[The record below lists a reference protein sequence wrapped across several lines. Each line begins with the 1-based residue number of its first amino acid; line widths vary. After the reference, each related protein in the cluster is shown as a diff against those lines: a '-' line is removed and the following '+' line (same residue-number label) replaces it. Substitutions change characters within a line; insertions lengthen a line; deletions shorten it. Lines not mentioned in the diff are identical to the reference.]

1 MVVYFTV
8 GEMPE
13 LLTFVETNVFTKRIA
28 ALGLEESLRGL
39 QLELLDNPE
48 AGDVDPGT
56 GGLRKIRLG
65 DPTRGK
71 GKRGGARVH
80 YLWLPHRG
88 RIYLMFVYGKN
99 EASTLTADQKKKL
112 REIVAQIKATDSPKE

>member
-1 MVVYFTV
+1 MR
-8 GEMPE
+8 E
-13 LLTFVETNVFTKRIA
+13 LLTFVETNVFTKRMS
-28 ALGLEESLRGL
+28 ALGLEGSLRGL

-48 AGDVDPGT
+48 AGDVEPGT
-56 GGLRKIRLG
+56 AGLRKIRIG

-99 EASTLTADQKKKL
+99 DVSTLTVNQKKQL
-112 REIVAQIKATDSPKE
+112 REVVAQIKATDSPKE

>member
-1 MVVYFTV
+1 
-8 GEMPE
+8 MPE

-48 AGDVDPGT
+48 AGDVEPGT
-56 GGLRKIRLG
+56 AGLRKMRLG

-71 GKRGGARVH
+71 GKRGGARDH

-99 EASTLTADQKKKL
+99 EASTLTTDQKKKL
-112 REIVAQIKATDSPKE
+112 RAVVAQIKATDSPKE

>member
-1 MVVYFTV
+1 
-8 GEMPE
+8 MPE
-13 LLTFVETNVFTKRIA
+13 FLTFVETSVFTKRIA
-28 ALGLEESLRGL
+28 ALGLEGSLRGL
-39 QLELLDNPE
+39 QLELVDNPE
-48 AGDVDPGT
+48 GGDVEPGT
-56 GGLRKIRLG
+56 AGLRKIRLS

-99 EASTLTADQKKKL
+99 ESSTLTPDQKKTL
-112 REIVAQIKATDSPKE
+112 RTVVAQIKATDSPKK

>member
-1 MVVYFTV
+1 MVV
-8 GEMPE
+8 EMPE
-13 LLTFVETNVFTKRIA
+13 FLTFVETNVFTKRIG

-48 AGDVDPGT
+48 AGDIDPGT

-65 DPTRGK
+65 DPTRRK

-88 RIYLMFVYGKN
+88 RIYLIFVYGKN

-112 REIVAQIKATDSPKE
+112 REVVAQIKGTGSPKESMR

>member
-1 MVVYFTV
+1 MV
-8 GEMPE
+8 ERPA
-13 LLTFVETNVFTKRIA
+13 LLTFVETTAFTRRLA
-28 ALGLEESLRGL
+28 ALGLEDSLRGL
-39 QLELLDNPE
+39 QLQLLDNPE
-48 AGDVDPGT
+48 AGDIEPGT
-56 GGLRKIRLG
+56 AGLRKVRMG

-99 EASTLTADQKKKL
+99 ESSTLTADQKKKL
-112 REIVAQIKATDSPKE
+112 REIVVQIKATDISPKREQS